1 MLGNKKTHEQNLAC
15 ICCICGRK
23 GKFRNVTKIL
33 VEKVRLLQ
41 PSYDQYGGV
50 HPTVICDSCR
60 KACREIEKDSEQTR
74 HRVPNLLDYSTIR
87 GPGVSQRTRSR
98 GSSRSWGRSL
108 RAPRRRRRK
117 PRLPRRR
124 RRRKKRRRSGR
135 KRRKPRLP
143 RRRRRMKNRRGGWR
157 RRRRKRK
164 VVLFLKFNFEMLVIP
179 PIKGIKW

>member
-1 MLGNKKTHEQNLAC
+1 MPGNKKTHEQNLAC

-164 VVLFLKFNFEMLVIP
+164 VVLFLKFNFEIDVGDP
-179 PIKGIKW
+179 TH

>member
-164 VVLFLKFNFEMLVIP
+164 VVLFLKFNFEIDVGDP
-179 PIKGIKW
+179 TH